1 MVCAYGGVESR
12 HNDRTFGWPNW
23 FDHVKREVAACRKGA
38 ALFDLSSL
46 AKFEVEVS
54 VVRSLTYESVLMV

>member
-1 MVCAYGGVESR
+1 MAESR

-23 FDHVKREVAACRKGA
+23 FDHVKREVAACRDGA

-46 AKFEVEVS
+46 TKFEVEVS
-54 VVRSLTYESVLMV
+54 VV